1 MMVPLKYRSKMDML
15 IRKGFPLIE
24 VRGKG
29 SEVVISAIFK
39 KQINAF
45 VACTLWGY
53 GILMEGYS

>member
-24 VRGKG
+24 VTGKG

-45 VACTLWGY
+45 TLGHCRVTVF
-53 GILMEGYS
+53 

>member
-1 MMVPLKYRSKMDML
+1 VVLLKMMVPLKYRSKMDML

-24 VRGKG
+24 VTGKG

-45 VACTLWGY
+45 TLGHCRVTVF
-53 GILMEGYS
+53 